1 MHSMSYLSLYVI
13 FEKNNNFW
21 CFTITNNF
29 LIIKIMIA
37 GTYCC
42 ILGVAKKTTG
52 LPEIEAIKCID
63 LTSQP
68 HMRTAWE
75 ADVREAGLVL
85 EGKFVFKI

>member
-1 MHSMSYLSLYVI
+1 MLL
-13 FEKNNNFW
+13 
-21 CFTITNNF
+21 ITNYF
-29 LIIKIMIA
+29 LIKKIIA

-75 ADVREAGLVL
+75 ADVREAELVL